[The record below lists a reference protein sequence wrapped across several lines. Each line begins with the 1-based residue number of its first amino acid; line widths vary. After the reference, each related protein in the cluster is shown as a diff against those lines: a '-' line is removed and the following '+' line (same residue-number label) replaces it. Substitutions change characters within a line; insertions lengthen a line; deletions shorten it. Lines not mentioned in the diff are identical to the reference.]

1 MPHGRMR
8 WIRSM
13 DTLTDQVIDRS
24 IQIMV
29 NKTLWEELLMIKEKL
44 DIANKNEDTITSR
57 RSMCM

>member
-1 MPHGRMR
+1 M
-8 WIRSM
+8 SM
-13 DTLTDQVIDRS
+13 DTLNDQVIDRS

-57 RSMCM
+57 RSMCI